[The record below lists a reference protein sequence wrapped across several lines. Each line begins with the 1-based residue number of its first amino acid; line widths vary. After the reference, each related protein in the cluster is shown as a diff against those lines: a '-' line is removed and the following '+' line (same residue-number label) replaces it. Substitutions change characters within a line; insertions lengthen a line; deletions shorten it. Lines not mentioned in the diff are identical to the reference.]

1 MLSRKIILDDPS
13 ADKDICL
20 MMEPVSLTTS
30 PKMLLARAKK
40 LIPPML
46 EKFHKG
52 EPLAKRFVY
61 TYLWK
66 TKGEK
71 EKKIN

>member
-1 MLSRKIILDDPS
+1 
-13 ADKDICL
+13 
-20 MMEPVSLTTS
+20 
-30 PKMLLARAKK
+30 MLLARAKK

-52 EPLAKRFVY
+52 EPLAKKPVY
-61 TYLWK
+61 SYLWK

-71 EKKIN
+71 REEKSTKA